1 MNPQRLCS
9 IPGMSFSQAQPHL
22 NVHMCIKFEVD
33 TMYSLLEIEANKHKE
48 SVGSESCSP
57 NAYRL

>member
-1 MNPQRLCS
+1 MNPQTLCS
-9 IPGMSFSQAQPHL
+9 ITGMSFSQAQPHL

-48 SVGSESCSP
+48 SVGGE
-57 NAYRL
+57 